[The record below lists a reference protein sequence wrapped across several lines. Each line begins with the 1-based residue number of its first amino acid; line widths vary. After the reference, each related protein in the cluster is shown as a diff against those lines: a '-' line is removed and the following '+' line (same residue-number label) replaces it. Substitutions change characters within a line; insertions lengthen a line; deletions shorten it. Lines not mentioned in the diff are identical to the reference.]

1 MQYNV
6 YTTTP
11 GAQTRYLIYQVK
23 ARSLESALSLVDE
36 VLEGHDHGT
45 VVIMQYPMVPLL
57 DGTLIE
63 QEQPRVTWQLK
74 SNELRRF
81 YA

>member
-6 YTTTP
+6 YTVTP
-11 GAQTRYLIYQVK
+11 GLKTRYLIYEVK
-23 ARSLESALSLVDE
+23 ASSLESALSLVDE
-36 VLEGHDHGT
+36 VLEGKKHGC
-45 VVIMQYPMVPLL
+45 VVIRQHPPVPLL

-63 QEQPRVTWQLK
+63 QLKPQVMWQLRA
-74 SNELRRF
+74 NELRRF